1 MKSCLLTRSRIQCLD
16 ARKKNPKTSDF
27 TVNLA
32 EPESVEGRG
41 GGLGIQVPSLPHT
54 VATEQDG
61 SESSPSQLQDTETDF
76 IDWQ

>member
-1 MKSCLLTRSRIQCLD
+1 MNTMLGCPQ
-16 ARKKNPKTSDF
+16 KNPKTSDF